1 MMDENRWKIVMRV
14 IPDGDCLRWTGN
26 HNEKGYGRVYHKG
39 KVVKVHRLLW
49 ELDRGP
55 IPEGMVLDHTCQ
67 TKDCVMLDHMQ
78 LLSVSDH
85 NKVGHQRGELKT
97 AQMHKRFTRQAHTGV
112 HKSSQ
117 DRFTS

>member
-1 MMDENRWKIVMRV
+1 MKQDRLKIVMRV
-14 IPDGDCLRWTGN
+14 TPDGDCLRWTGN
-26 HNEKGYGRVYHKG
+26 HNAKGYGRVYHKG

-55 IPEGMVLDHTCQ
+55 IPEGMVLDHICQ

-78 LLSVSDH
+78 LLTVSDH
-85 NKVGHQRGELKT
+85 NRVGHQRGELQT
-97 AQMHKRFTRQAHTGV
+97 SQMHRRFTKHNDIEV

-117 DRFTS
+117 ERSWG